1 MKREDMEQLPE
12 LEISGIAMEK
22 DANGVATKDA
32 KLAQRIM
39 YERLHWHCATA
50 PSQHYDGHGGKYTK
64 SGMRYGHTYN

>member
-12 LEISGIAMEK
+12 LEINRIAMEK
-22 DANGVATKDA
+22 NTKGVATKDA

-39 YERLHWHCATA
+39 YERLHWPCATT

-64 SGMRYGHTYN
+64 TGVRYGDTYD